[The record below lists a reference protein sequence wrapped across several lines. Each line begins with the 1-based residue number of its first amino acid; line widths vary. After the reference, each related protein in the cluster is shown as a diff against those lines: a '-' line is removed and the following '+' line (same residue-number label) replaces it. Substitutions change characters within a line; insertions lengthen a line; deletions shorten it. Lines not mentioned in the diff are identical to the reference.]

1 MIAVL
6 TGDLVDSTR
15 LTSAQYKQAISG
27 LNTVLENIKGRTQC
41 HYELFRGDGF
51 QVVFPE
57 PEEAVQAMFTL
68 RLFLNS
74 QIEDVAINCTQALAY
89 GTGELSKS
97 SPGTSTGE
105 AFIQSGRA
113 LDNAR
118 GGEFRVIQATVT
130 NAKTSQQPAIDIMC
144 SQLSYVL
151 NRLSKKQADLL
162 YQYISQD
169 FPKHQVL
176 ADNNHTSRQN
186 ISERLKAAGGDLL
199 VPFINYINALK
210 DEA

>member
-15 LTSAQYKQAISG
+15 LSSAHYEQAISG
-27 LNTVLENIKGRTQC
+27 LRTVLEQIESRTHC

-51 QVVFPE
+51 QVVFPDSE
-57 PEEAVQAMFTL
+57 KAIQAMLTL
-68 RLFLNS
+68 RLYLNS

-89 GTGELSKS
+89 GTGELIKS

-113 LDNAR
+113 LDEAR
-118 GGEFRVIQATVT
+118 GGEFRVIQAAVT
-130 NAKTSQQPAIDIMC
+130 SGQTSQQPAIDIMC

-151 NRLSKKQADLL
+151 NRLSKKQSDLL

-176 ADNNHTSRQN
+176 ADKNNTSRQN
-186 ISERLKAAGGDLL
+186 ISERLKSAGGDLL
-199 VPFINYINALK
+199 APFIHYINALQ